1 MDRCCG
7 DPLGP
12 ECIECGRVVCMAC
25 DDATDVYD
33 RDGAPHKCHR
43 ACAGK
48 AQDGADKA
56 SAEAPDFADEGSG
69 PVGFA
74 TANDGSGPV
83 GFANARAPMAVQTSV
98 SPVLNM
104 DEFQAIFTTSNDP
117 HKLFTLSF
125 ATPPAVVGKL
135 VKPAKKITKKPP
147 KEKTEAKIDRFN
159 PDIIEKT
166 SDNTDALDDDEKKA
180 GMRSRCVWYKNGHR
194 NVQYTSKGYA
204 GWCGQRGV
212 VRARSGL
219 PYERAVQKKIGTTW
233 RYVGYPSHDGCA
245 AKTLMSL
252 PTASVTHIEE
262 ID

>member
-1 MDRCCG
+1 MIYRVKDDISGYLVNSVTKMNRCCR

-12 ECIECGRVVCMAC
+12 ECIECGLVVCMAC

-104 DEFQAIFTTSNDP
+104 DELQAILTTSNDP

-135 VKPAKKITKKPP
+135 VKPAKTITKKPP

-159 PDIIEKT
+159 PDIIEKA

-180 GMRSRCVWYKNGHR
+180 GMRSRCVGTRMDIVTYNIRPRDTQDGVD
-194 NVQYTSKGYA
+194 NVALYA
-204 GWCGQRGV
+204 HVLDCLMNV
-212 VRARSGL
+212 LFKRS
-219 PYERAVQKKIGTTW
+219 
-233 RYVGYPSHDGCA
+233 
-245 AKTLMSL
+245 
-252 PTASVTHIEE
+252 
-262 ID
+262 